1 MQLDKEIKDLE
12 EEIEAIKKFKSGQN
26 GVEKNNLLNEL
37 KTKTMKLI
45 QKQDKYENE
54 YKRKIDEFKQL
65 KNLILNFHI
74 SLECSK
80 LTADSNKLLME
91 NGVNETNY
99 KLYLSDIE
107 NKLKMMQ
114 KFFEI
119 ETMEMEDFDVNN
131 RRNDNVNNKERI
143 NPKQVADNMKI
154 AFASMGKLNSL
165 LNFYFNFEINVC
177 KPEKFFVYCLSLSF
191 GFINDVYFY
200 S

>member
-54 YKRKIDEFKQL
+54 HKRKIDEFKQL

-74 SLECSK
+74 SLDCAKISP
-80 LTADSNKLLME
+80 DSNKLLME
-91 NGVNETNY
+91 NGVNENNV

-107 NKLKMMQ
+107 NKLKIIQ
-114 KFFEI
+114 KFFE
-119 ETMEMEDFDVNN
+119 MERMEIEDFDVKKF
-131 RRNDNVNNKERI
+131 DNTNKEKL
-143 NPKQVADNMKI
+143 NPKQVSDNMKI
-154 AFASMGKLNSL
+154 AFDSMGIQNCSL
-165 LNFYFNFEINVC
+165 YF
-177 KPEKFFVYCLSLSF
+177 
-191 GFINDVYFY
+191 
-200 S
+200 

>member
-1 MQLDKEIKDLE
+1 MQLDKEIKDFE

-74 SLECSK
+74 SLDCNK
-80 LTADSNKLLME
+80 ITPDSNKLLME
-91 NGVNETNY
+91 NGVNETNV

-107 NKLKMMQ
+107 NKLKNIQ
-114 KFFEI
+114 KFFE
-119 ETMEMEDFDVNN
+119 MENMENEDYDVKKL
-131 RRNDNVNNKERI
+131 DVVNKEKM

-154 AFASMGKLNSL
+154 AFASMGKFLF
-165 LNFYFNFEINVC
+165 FYIF
-177 KPEKFFVYCLSLSF
+177 
-191 GFINDVYFY
+191 
-200 S
+200 

>member
-1 MQLDKEIKDLE
+1 MQLDKEIKELE

-74 SLECSK
+74 SLECNGITSD
-80 LTADSNKLLME
+80 ANKLLME
-91 NGVNETNY
+91 NGVNESNV
-99 KLYLSDIE
+99 KLYLCDIE

-114 KFFEI
+114 KFFEMEKM
-119 ETMEMEDFDVNN
+119 ETEDFDVNARFEN
-131 RRNDNVNNKERI
+131 TNKEKL
-143 NPKQVADNMKI
+143 NPKQVTDNMKV
-154 AFASMGKLNSL
+154 AFASMGKLKFHFKKICLFFYNQLFL
-165 LNFYFNFEINVC
+165 L
-177 KPEKFFVYCLSLSF
+177 FF
-191 GFINDVYFY
+191 
-200 S
+200 

>member
-1 MQLDKEIKDLE
+1 MQLDKEIKELE

-37 KTKTMKLI
+37 KTKTMKLL
-45 QKQDKYENE
+45 QKQDRYENE

-74 SLECSK
+74 SLECVN
-80 LTADSNKLLME
+80 LTPDSNKLLME
-91 NGVNETNY
+91 NGVSETNV

-114 KFFEI
+114 KFFE
-119 ETMEMEDFDVNN
+119 MERMDTEDYDVNK
-131 RRNDNVNNKERI
+131 RYDHANNKEKI

-154 AFASMGKLNSL
+154 AFASMGIFILKILKGNYL
-165 LNFYFNFEINVC
+165 VYIIN
-177 KPEKFFVYCLSLSF
+177 
-191 GFINDVYFY
+191 
-200 S
+200 

>member
-1 MQLDKEIKDLE
+1 MQLDKEIKELE

-37 KTKTMKLI
+37 KTKTMKLL
-45 QKQDKYENE
+45 QKQDRYENE

-74 SLECSK
+74 SLECSN
-80 LTADSNKLLME
+80 LTPDSNKLLME
-91 NGVNETNY
+91 NGVSETNV

-114 KFFEI
+114 KFFE
-119 ETMEMEDFDVNN
+119 MERMDMEDYDVNK
-131 RRNDNVNNKERI
+131 RNENANNKEKI

-154 AFASMGKLNSL
+154 AFASMGIFIFKILKGNYL
-165 LNFYFNFEINVC
+165 VYIIN
-177 KPEKFFVYCLSLSF
+177 
-191 GFINDVYFY
+191 
-200 S
+200 

>member
-37 KTKTMKLI
+37 KTKTMKMI

-80 LTADSNKLLME
+80 HTLDSNKLLME
-91 NGVNETNY
+91 NGVTETNV

-114 KFFEI
+114 KFFEY
-119 ETMEMEDFDVNN
+119 ELMEMEDFDVNN
-131 RRNDNVNNKERI
+131 NRRNDNFNNKEKI
-143 NPKQVADNMKI
+143 NPKQVTNNMKI
-154 AFASMGKLNSL
+154 AFDNMGKL
-165 LNFYFNFEINVC
+165 IN
-177 KPEKFFVYCLSLSF
+177 
-191 GFINDVYFY
+191 
-200 S
+200 

>member
-1 MQLDKEIKDLE
+1 MQLDKEIKDFE

-74 SLECSK
+74 SLDCTK
-80 LTADSNKLLME
+80 ITPDSNKLLME
-91 NGVNETNY
+91 NGVNETNV

-107 NKLKMMQ
+107 NKLKNIQ
-114 KFFEI
+114 KFFE
-119 ETMEMEDFDVNN
+119 MENMENEDYDVKKQ
-131 RRNDNVNNKERI
+131 DVVNKEKM

-154 AFASMGKLNSL
+154 AFASMGKFI
-165 LNFYFNFEINVC
+165 FYNIF
-177 KPEKFFVYCLSLSF
+177 
-191 GFINDVYFY
+191 
-200 S
+200 